1 MERNEKKTS
10 QRRFLWLDGLR
21 GVAALMVAAGHMT
34 WIPTNAFQLQALG
47 KPGVD
52 YPTINLDSWNL
63 LVSLTIPSGSW
74 VLVFFLLSGF
84 VLESSIER
92 TGAVIFAK
100 RRLLRLWIPAI
111 AAQLIFFFT
120 GVFFLERSYT
130 FVQLL
135 SSLPLVNGGFPG
147 IIGGTLLLPVVWT
160 LFYEAR
166 YAVVLFICKF
176 LGVRPQTR
184 LLVGVLIALSY
195 SLIGQLFESNLYSL
209 ELANILLG
217 HAFISIG
224 GIFWHLY
231 NSVRFPKVFYFLLF
245 VSYYFFVRY
254 SLEGPFNFS
263 ERSMGLALFL
273 FVLCLFLEHKEYSP
287 SSFFSKIGKYSYSI
301 YLAHFIFGVQ
311 VYIILLPI
319 FNTTKS
325 ILASTVFCLIG
336 VSLFH
341 AFVEKPVLRL
351 IARIDS

>member
-1 MERNEKKTS
+1 
-10 QRRFLWLDGLR
+10 LWLDSLR

-34 WIPTNAFQLQALG
+34 WIPTNASQLQALG
-47 KPGVD
+47 KPEVD
-52 YPTINLDSWNL
+52 YPTINLDSWNF
-63 LVSLTIPSGSW
+63 LVSLTVPSNSW
-74 VLVFFLLSGF
+74 VMVFFLLSGF

-92 TGAVIFAK
+92 TRATIFAK

-111 AAQLIFFFT
+111 VAQLIFFFV
-120 GVFFLERSYT
+120 GVLFLERPYT
-130 FVQLL
+130 FVQLI
-135 SSLPLVNGGFPG
+135 SSLPLINGGLPG
-147 IIGGTLLLPVVWT
+147 MIGGTLLLPVVWT

-184 LLVGVLIALSY
+184 LLLGILIAFSY
-195 SLIGQLFESNLYSL
+195 SLMGQLFVSNLYSL

-231 NSVRFPKVFYFLLF
+231 NSKMFSKKFFFLLF
-245 VSYYFFVRY
+245 ISYYFFVRY

-273 FVLCLFLEHKEYSP
+273 FILCLFLEHKEFATP
-287 SSFFSKIGKYSYSI
+287 RFLSSMGKYSYSI
-301 YLAHFIFGVQ
+301 YLVHFIFGVQ
-311 VYIILLPI
+311 VYVFLLPI
-319 FNTTKS
+319 LNVPLS
-325 ILASTVFCLIG
+325 ILVSTVSCLVG

-341 AFVEKPVLRL
+341 VFVEKPVLKL
-351 IARIDS
+351 ITKINS